1 MPSPCLVSGQFAQL
15 SGAVSSAVVVG
26 QSSRLS
32 SLETEVGCG
41 TSLVF
46 YSKEEKSRWDRKNAM
61 QSMALKRHERFGSA
75 KWRSMSRRLNLVAKR
90 KATMSLT
97 LDGERPGLS
106 LKQVLE
112 HERLGLS
119 LNNRF

>member
-1 MPSPCLVSGQFAQL
+1 MGP
-15 SGAVSSAVVVG
+15 
-26 QSSRLS
+26 
-32 SLETEVGCG
+32 
-41 TSLVF
+41 
-46 YSKEEKSRWDRKNAM
+46 EECNP
-61 QSMALKRHERFGSA
+61 MALKRHERFGSA
-75 KWRSMSRRLNLVAKR
+75 KWRNMFRRLNLVAKR

-97 LDGERPGLS
+97 LDRERPGLS

>member
-32 SLETEVGCG
+32 SLEKEVGCR
-41 TSLVF
+41 TSRVF

-61 QSMALKRHERFGSA
+61 QSNGVKETREIRFREMAKHVSALESSGKEESNGAFDTRPRTTGS
-75 KWRSMSRRLNLVAKR
+75 
-90 KATMSLT
+90 
-97 LDGERPGLS
+97 
-106 LKQVLE
+106 
-112 HERLGLS
+112 
-119 LNNRF
+119 